1 MFTGWVEAPTDSAEG
16 DVTAGE
22 VVADFGLFLARAKGR
37 SPHTVS
43 GYTSDITALFE
54 FAGIATGR
62 DVSEIDLPLLRAWLA
77 GYARA
82 GAAQASQA
90 RRASS
95 VRAFTAWAHT
105 RGLISSTDP
114 GRRLSTPR
122 SGRHLPTVLRAAQ
135 LVEVLDAAEA
145 AASEGD
151 PISLRD
157 SAMFEV
163 LYGSGVRV
171 AELVGLDLAD
181 IDAERRL
188 VRVVGKGA
196 KERRVP
202 IGLPAMRAVD
212 LWLLRGRP
220 QLLGVES
227 GAALFL
233 GRQGR
238 RIDPRVVRRS
248 VSLATAAMGET
259 VSPHALRHSSATHMV
274 EGGADLRT
282 VQEFLGHESL
292 ATTQIYTHV
301 SAERLRSVYE
311 RAHPRA

>member
-1 MFTGWVEAPTDSAEG
+1 
-16 DVTAGE
+16 
-22 VVADFGLFLARAKGR
+22 
-37 SPHTVS
+37 
-43 GYTSDITALFE
+43 
-54 FAGIATGR
+54 
-62 DVSEIDLPLLRAWLA
+62 
-77 GYARA
+77 
-82 GAAQASQA
+82 
-90 RRASS
+90 
-95 VRAFTAWAHT
+95 
-105 RGLISSTDP
+105 
-114 GRRLSTPR
+114 
-122 SGRHLPTVLRAAQ
+122 
-135 LVEVLDAAEA
+135 
-145 AASEGD
+145 
-151 PISLRD
+151 
-157 SAMFEV
+157 
-163 LYGSGVRV
+163 
-171 AELVGLDLAD
+171 
-181 IDAERRL
+181 L

-248 VSLATAAMGET
+248 VSLATSAMGET

>member
-1 MFTGWVEAPTDSAEG
+1 MFTGWVEAPTDSGEQ

-22 VVADFGLFLARAKGR
+22 VVEDFGLFLVRAKGR

-43 GYTSDITALFE
+43 GYTGDVTALFE
-54 FAGIATGR
+54 FAGIATAR
-62 DVSEIDLPLLRAWLA
+62 DVSDIDLPLLRAWLA
-77 GYARA
+77 GYART

-105 RGLISSTDP
+105 RGLISSADP

-122 SGRHLPTVLRAAQ
+122 AGRHLPTVLRAAQ

-157 SAMFEV
+157 SAIFEV

-171 AELVGLDLAD
+171 AELVGLDLTD

-212 LWLLRGRP
+212 LWLL
-220 QLLGVES
+220 GVDLSWWVWKAAPHCFWAARVGES
-227 GAALFL
+227 IPGWYAAASRWPL
-233 GRQGR
+233 
-238 RIDPRVVRRS
+238 PRWVRRS
-248 VSLATAAMGET
+248 RRTHFVIPVQPIWWRAARICRQAR
-259 VSPHALRHSSATHMV
+259 SPR
-274 EGGADLRT
+274 
-282 VQEFLGHESL
+282 HESL
-292 ATTQIYTHV
+292 ATTRSTHV